1 MHKKYILL
9 DSEESFSSK
18 HSEIMDILGL
28 PDNEGNSFYASSATV
43 NNPDHVE
50 FGKFIMPV
58 VMSGVWKTS
67 QHFESSALI
76 DFDPDWLITE

>member
-9 DSEESFSSK
+9 DSEESFNSE
-18 HSEIMDILGL
+18 HSQIMTALGL
-28 PDNEGNSFYASSATV
+28 PDDKGNSVYANVSTV

-67 QHFESSALI
+67 QQFDSSSLI
-76 DFDPDWLITE
+76 DFDSDWLISE

>member
-18 HSEIMDILGL
+18 HSQIMTALGL
-28 PDNEGNSFYASSATV
+28 PDDKGNTVYASSATV
-43 NNPDHVE
+43 NNPDHIE

-58 VMSGVWKTS
+58 VMTGEWKTS
-67 QHFESSALI
+67 QHFDSSSLI
-76 DFDPDWLITE
+76 DFDPDWLISK